1 MISRYKPS
9 PGSTMSLAFC
19 GSENNSSAY
28 NVDRGV
34 LNNGCFLDALN
45 VVPHVF
51 LLFITFPILF
61 IGWGSQSSKVHIHHS
76 TWLHFPGHNLR
87 WLLTFVLLFILVC
100 EIAEGIVSDGFT
112 VSLHLHLY
120 MPAAL
125 AFMAGITSIVYYHN
139 IETSNF
145 PKLLLALLIY
155 WVLAFIM
162 KTIKFAKYTEHGIGP
177 RQLRY
182 CITGLLVLLYGLLL
196 AVEIN
201 VILGRRYMC
210 FANPTEVKPPEDLQD
225 LGVRFLQPFVN
236 LLSKATYWWMN
247 TFITSAHRRPI
258 DLKVIG
264 KLPIAMRAL
273 TNYIKLRQEFEE
285 QKKPQGIAPQG
296 PKWIW
301 LALRKAF
308 GRPLILSITF
318 RIMADLLGF
327 AGPLCISGIVHHISK
342 DNRTIQQPMKLLGIY
357 FISSKEFLENA
368 YVLAV
373 LLFIALLLQRTFLQA
388 SYYVAIETGINLR
401 GAIQTKIYNKIMR
414 LCTSNM
420 SMGELTVAQICNLV
434 AIDTNQLMW
443 FFFLC
448 PNLWAMPVQII
459 LGVILLYYLLG
470 ISALIG
476 ATVIAVLAPVQYF
489 VATKLSQT
497 QKNTLE
503 YSSERLKKTN
513 ELLRGIKL
521 LKLYAW
527 EHIFRDSVEETR
539 GKELTSLQAFALYT
553 SISIFMNAAI
563 PIAAVLTTFVVHVH
577 ISEDADLSPAVAFAS
592 LSLFHILVTPLF
604 LLSSV
609 VRSTVKALVSV
620 QKLSEFFSSDEIG
633 EEQEPKATMSS
644 GCSNHNQNRYQAV
657 SSSKPFP
664 SSSSS
669 FLSRYFQPLKVVNR
683 KRPPRDEWNNYSSQ
697 GDQEGDGPS
706 QEVDQDICIKITSGY
721 FTWTDGPPTLSN
733 VDIKI
738 PFGKL
743 TMIVGQV
750 GCGKSSLL
758 LAALGEMQ
766 RVSGTVIWNSMPI
779 LESEGDESPTDREA
793 AAGDQ
798 DIRKRCP
805 VAYASQKPWLLNSS
819 VVENIT
825 FEMPMIKSRYKA
837 VIEACSLQPDIDI
850 LPQGDQTEIGERGI
864 ILSGGQKQRI
874 SVARALYQQTN
885 VVFLDDPFS
894 ALDIHLSDHLMQDGI
909 LNLLRE
915 EKRTVVL
922 VTHKLQYLPHAD
934 WIIAMKDGTIQTEG
948 TLKDIQNSEPELF
961 RQWKTLMHRQDREF
975 ETETVAENMTD
986 LERKNLRRAMYS
998 REALRTEEDEEE
1010 ESLDSEDDDN
1020 LSQLLKHSL
1029 MVAIDYWLAHWTSH
1043 VITAKIDASAHNC
1056 TLVKDCGFSHSW
1068 YLSVFSVLCCLGIVL
1083 CLATSVTVEWTGLKV
1098 AKELHHNLLNKII
1111 LAPMRLF
1118 ETTPLGSILNRFSTD
1133 TNTIDQHI
1141 PTTLE
1146 CLSRSTLLCLSALG
1160 VISYVTPV
1168 FLIALLPLAVA
1179 CYFIQKY
1186 FRVASRDLQQL
1197 EDATQLPLLSHF
1209 SETVEG
1215 LSTIRAL
1222 RYEPRFRQRL
1232 LQFTDANN
1240 IASLFLTAANR
1251 WLEVRMEYVGACV
1264 VLVAAVASITNSL
1277 YNQLPPGLVGLGLT
1291 YALMV
1296 SNYMNWMVRNLA
1308 DMEVQ
1313 LGSVKRI
1320 NGLLK
1325 TEPENYEGLLSVSQV
1340 PDGWPRQGEI
1350 KIQNLSVRY
1359 DTTLKPVLK
1368 NVNAHVHPGQKVGI
1382 CGRTGSGKSSFSLA
1396 FFRMVDMFE
1405 GRIVIDNIDISKL
1418 PLQTLRSRLSIIL
1431 QDPFLFSGTIRFN
1444 LDPEMKA
1451 TDEMLWEA
1459 LEIAQLKPVV
1469 KTLPGGLDAVVTEG
1483 GENFSQGQRQ
1493 LFCLARAFVRKSS
1506 ILIMDEATASID
1518 MATESI
1524 LQKVVMTSFA
1534 DRTVVTIA
1542 HRVHTILNADL
1553 VIVMKRGII
1562 LEYDRPQALLDRE
1575 DSVFASFV
1583 RADK

>member
-1 MISRYKPS
+1 MISRCKPS
-9 PGSTMSLAFC
+9 PGSTMSWAFC
-19 GSENNSSAY
+19 GNENNSVAY
-28 NVDRGV
+28 NVDKGV
-34 LNNGCFLDALN
+34 LNNGCFLDAIN

-87 WLLTFVLLFILVC
+87 WILTFVLLFILVC
-100 EIAEGIVSDGFT
+100 EIGEGIVSDGF
-112 VSLHLHLY
+112 SESPHLHLY
-120 MPAAL
+120 MPAGL

-145 PKLLLALLIY
+145 PKLLLVHLYLI
-155 WVLAFIM
+155 F
-162 KTIKFAKYTEHGIGP
+162 TNRTSHPFDSP

-201 VILGRRYMC
+201 VIMGRRYMC
-210 FANPTEVKPPEDLQD
+210 YAEPTEVKPPEDLQD

-236 LLSKATYWWMN
+236 LFSKATYWWMN
-247 TFITSAHRRPI
+247 TFITAAHRRPI

-273 TNYIKLRQEFEE
+273 TNYIKLRKAFDD
-285 QKKPQGIAPQG
+285 QKVDG
-296 PKWIW
+296 PKLIW
-301 LALRKAF
+301 QALRKAF

-318 RIMADLLGF
+318 RFLADLLGF

-342 DNRTIQQPMKLLGIY
+342 DNHTIQQPVNLLGIY

-373 LLFIALLLQRTFLQA
+373 LLFFALLLQRTFLQA

-414 LCTSNM
+414 LCTSNI

-448 PNLWAMPVQII
+448 PNLWAMPVQIVV
-459 LGVILLYYLLG
+459 GVILLYYLLG

-497 QKNTLE
+497 QKSTLE

-527 EHIFRDSVEETR
+527 ERIFCDSVEGTR
-539 GKELTSLQAFALYT
+539 GKELTNLKAFAFYT
-553 SISIFMNAAI
+553 CISIFMNAAI
-563 PIAAVLTTFVVHVH
+563 PIAAVLTTFVVHVQ

-633 EEQEPKATMSS
+633 DEQDPRVTLTS
-644 GCSNHNQNRYQAV
+644 GSSNHNQNRYQAV
-657 SSSKPFP
+657 
-664 SSSSS
+664 
-669 FLSRYFQPLKVVNR
+669 PLKVVNR
-683 KRPPRDEWNNYSSQ
+683 KHPPRDDWKNYNSP
-697 GDQEGDGPS
+697 GDHEGDGPY
-706 QEVDQDICIKITSGY
+706 QDMDQDICFKITSGY
-721 FTWTDGPPTLSN
+721 FTWTHGPPTLSN

-766 RVSGTVIWNSMPI
+766 RVSGVVAWNSLPN
-779 LESEGDESPTDREA
+779 LESEGDE
-793 AAGDQ
+793 
-798 DIRKRCP
+798 RKRGA
-805 VAYASQKPWLLNSS
+805 VGYASQKPWLLNATL
-819 VVENIT
+819 VENIT
-825 FEMPMIKSRYKA
+825 FEMPMIQPRYDA

-909 LNLLRE
+909 LKLLRE

-922 VTHKLQYLPHAD
+922 VTHKLQYLPQAD

-948 TLKDIQNSEPELF
+948 TLKNIQKSEPELF
-961 RQWKTLMHRQDREF
+961 EHWKTLMHRQDQEF
-975 ETETVAENMTD
+975 ETETEAASMTD

-998 REALRTEEDEEE
+998 RDVARTEEDEEE
-1010 ESLDSEDDDN
+1010 ESVESEDGEN
-1020 LSQLLKHSL
+1020 LSQVMRHRATIPWHSCGTYLSSAGVLLLTVLLLSQLLKHTL
-1029 MVAIDYWLAHWTSH
+1029 MVAIDYWLAHWTSN
-1043 VITAKIDASAHNC
+1043 VIAAKIAATARNC
-1056 TLVKDCGFSHSW
+1056 TIVKTCHSW

-1083 CLATSVTVEWTGLKV
+1083 CLASSVAVEWTGLKV
-1098 AKELHHNLLNKII
+1098 AKELHHDLLNKII

-1179 CYFIQKY
+1179 CYFMQKY

-1197 EDATQLPLLSHF
+1197 EDSTQLPLLCHF

-1215 LSTIRAL
+1215 LTTIRAL

-1232 LQFTDANN
+1232 LQYTDANN
-1240 IASLFLTAANR
+1240 IASLFRTAANR
-1251 WLEVRMEYVGACV
+1251 WLEVRMEYIGACV
-1264 VLVAAVASITNSL
+1264 VLVAAVTSISNSL
-1277 YNQLPPGLVGLGLT
+1277 YNQLTPGLVGLGLT
-1291 YALMV
+1291 YALLV

-1325 TEPENYEGLLSVSQV
+1325 TEPENYEGLLSESVSQV
-1340 PDGWPRQGEI
+1340 PDCWPKDGEI

-1359 DTTLKPVLK
+1359 DAALKPVLK
-1368 NVNAHVHPGQKVGI
+1368 NVNSHIHPGQKVGI

-1396 FFRMVDMFE
+1396 LFRMVDMFE
-1405 GRIVIDNIDISKL
+1405 GRIIIDGIDIAKL

-1431 QDPFLFSGTIRFN
+1431 QDPFLFSGAIRFN

-1469 KTLPGGLDAVVTEG
+1469 KSLPGGLDAMVTEG

-1493 LFCLARAFVRKSS
+1493 LFCLARAFVRRSS

-1524 LQKVVMTSFA
+1524 LQKVVMTAFA

-1562 LEYDRPQALLDRE
+1562 LEYDRPQALLDKE